1 MTRLSGFIIKVHFV
15 HFEGLRREMIRFAFL
30 VQWLLCGEQIVE
42 GTGVETGRSLKR
54 LLHKS
59 REG

>member
-1 MTRLSGFIIKVHFV
+1 
-15 HFEGLRREMIRFAFL
+15 MIRFAVL

-42 GTGVETGRSLKR
+42 GARVETGRSLKR
-54 LLHKS
+54 LLHKF